1 MKPPIR
7 LLASAALL
15 LLVAAA
21 GCSLF
26 RGSISPELRSLGF
39 RAAELRGEQCI
50 LTAANGTTL
59 AITPGSN
66 RALFNGTVIH
76 LPEAAQRDED
86 GVYTL
91 SPLSLQRTVEPLLR
105 RRTDNARP
113 VKRILLDPG
122 HGGAD
127 LGAVGKKYQE
137 KAINL
142 ALSLAVKRELERR
155 GYTVLMTREKDQAVS
170 LDRRGQ
176 LTGETGVDLFLSI
189 HHNASATNR
198 EATGIETYA
207 LTPGNAASTS
217 GGNPG
222 KALASNRFDAASINL
237 AERIQTRL
245 VRATGGP
252 DRGTKYARFR
262 VLTLAEC
269 PAVLIEAGFISTPRE
284 EEAIASAARQQ
295 KAAAAIAEGVA
306 VYDAWVRRNAAR

>member
-1 MKPPIR
+1 MKIRFR

-15 LLVAAA
+15 ILAAA

-26 RGSISPELRSLGF
+26 RSTISPELQALGF
-39 RAAELRGEQCI
+39 RAELRGEECI
-50 LTAANGTTL
+50 LTAANGSTL

-66 RALFNGTVIH
+66 RALFNGTVVY
-76 LPEAAQRDED
+76 LPEPAVRDE
-86 GVYTL
+86 GGTYTL
-91 SPLSLQRTVEPLLR
+91 TPLSLRQTVEPLLR
-105 RRTDNARP
+105 RRTDSARP

-122 HGGAD
+122 HGGSE

-155 GYTVLMTREKDQAVS
+155 GYTVLMTRTGDQEVS
-170 LDRRGQ
+170 LDRRGK
-176 LTGETGVDLFLSI
+176 LTGETGADLFLSI

-198 EATGIETYA
+198 NATGIETYA
-207 LTPGNAASTS
+207 LTPGGAASTS
-217 GGNPG
+217 GGAPG
-222 KALASNRFDAASINL
+222 KALAANRFDAASINL

-245 VRATGGP
+245 VQATGGP

-269 PAVLIEAGFISTPRE
+269 PAVLIEAGFISNPVE
-284 EEAIASAARQQ
+284 EMTIASAARQQ
-295 KAAAAIAEGVA
+295 KAATAIAEGVA
-306 VYDAWVRRNAAR
+306 VYDAWVRRNAALP